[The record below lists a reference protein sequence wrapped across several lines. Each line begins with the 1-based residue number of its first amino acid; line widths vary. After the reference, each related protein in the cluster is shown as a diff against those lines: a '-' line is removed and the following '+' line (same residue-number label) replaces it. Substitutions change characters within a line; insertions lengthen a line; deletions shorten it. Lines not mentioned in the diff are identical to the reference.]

1 MRLRASLDLTVAA
14 HVRNS
19 KVCQHYIWPERAH
32 TDQSAAPLWGALRLA
47 MCGGPRLNCCFM
59 SVGERK
65 TYTQSA
71 VITLEILVV
80 TMEAFVSLLNGLPGH
95 SLGPLIALNQYL
107 GFSILLAAPV
117 EGGGGRVPG

>member
-1 MRLRASLDLTVAA
+1 
-14 HVRNS
+14 
-19 KVCQHYIWPERAH
+19 
-32 TDQSAAPLWGALRLA
+32 
-47 MCGGPRLNCCFM
+47 MCGGPRLNCCFI

-95 SLGPLIALNQYL
+95 SLRATDCAESIFRLFNFISCSSLGGFLAKDISGGQLLLIAV
-107 GFSILLAAPV
+107 LLCHTICLL
-117 EGGGGRVPG
+117 ELSGHN